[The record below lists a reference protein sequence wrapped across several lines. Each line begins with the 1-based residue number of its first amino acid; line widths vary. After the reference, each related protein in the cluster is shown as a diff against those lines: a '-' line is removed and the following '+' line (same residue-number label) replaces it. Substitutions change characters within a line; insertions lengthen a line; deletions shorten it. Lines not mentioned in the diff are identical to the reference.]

1 MNRGRNLSVEEAV
14 RASTSLDEGYS
25 MRHVARVL
33 GRSHSTLSR
42 MVRRFNETGSHLR
55 RPGQGRKRCT
65 TPIDERFLRQSA
77 LRNRRT
83 TSTILQNELVAARN
97 VHVSSRTIRRRLN
110 EAGLTSRKPAKKPL
124 LTREHKIQRLRF
136 ARNHQNWTIND
147 WKTVLFSDETRISLK
162 SPDGRERVW
171 RRSGERF
178 ASCNISPRVP
188 FGGGSVM
195 FWGGI
200 CFDGRTEFVPIRVRS
215 MNADYY
221 LENIVVAHVMPFAP
235 FLEPNFLFMQDN
247 ARPHVARQVIRYLND
262 VEIPFMEW
270 PPNTPDMNPIEHLWD
285 YIKKNIRRRTHPP
298 VNHNQLVDAAIQE
311 WENTPQEVIQ
321 NLISSMP
328 RRIDA
333 VIKNRGGHTRY

>member
-1 MNRGRNLSVEEAV
+1 
-14 RASTSLDEGYS
+14 
-25 MRHVARVL
+25 MRHVANVL
-33 GRSHSTLSR
+33 GRNHSSISR

-65 TPIDERFLRQSA
+65 NPIDERFLRQSA
-77 LRNRRT
+77 LRNRKT

-97 VHVSSRTIRRRLN
+97 RLVSTRTIRRRLN
-110 EAGLTSRKPAKKPL
+110 ESGLASRRPAKKPL
-124 LTREHKIQRLRF
+124 LTREHRIQRLRF
-136 ARNHQNWTIND
+136 ARNHQGWTLDD
-147 WKTVLFSDETRISLK
+147 WKMVLFSDETRISLK

-171 RRSGERF
+171 RRPGERF

-200 CFDGRTEFVPIRVRS
+200 CFDGRTELVPIRVRS

-221 LENIVVAHVMPFAP
+221 LEHIVVGHVMPFAP
-235 FLEPNFLFMQDN
+235 FVGPNFLLMQDN
-247 ARPHVARQVIRYLND
+247 ARPHVARPVIRYLNA
-262 VEIPFMEW
+262 VGIPFMEW
-270 PPNTPDMNPIEHLWD
+270 PANSPDMNPIEHLWD
-285 YIKKNIRRRTHPP
+285 AIKKTIRRRTPP
-298 VNHNQLVDAAIQE
+298 PANHNQLVDAAIQE

-328 RRIDA
+328 RRMEA
-333 VIKNRGGHTRY
+333 VIRSRGGHTRY